1 MFFCFLRKY
10 WIIRSRAN
18 FKISAGVK
26 NWCQNTSFK
35 IEVKK
40 GFWWFLKGFR
50 AVYQKNSPNFFQVEA
65 TPNAFRKAINRV

>member
-40 GFWWFLKGFR
+40 RFLVVFERLQGCISKKI
-50 AVYQKNSPNFFQVEA
+50 APTFFS
-65 TPNAFRKAINRV
+65 

>member
-1 MFFCFLRKY
+1 MLNVFFLRKY

-50 AVYQKNSPNFFQVEA
+50 AVYQKNSPNFF
-65 TPNAFRKAINRV
+65 